1 MATETGRRAS
11 KRAGSRRSEAT
22 GPLYAAIDLGTNNCR
37 LLIARPKGQ
46 TFQIVDSFSQIA
58 RLGEGLTATGRL
70 SDAAMARA
78 MDALGKMRTRLKAHG
93 VGHVRCIATEAC
105 RKAANGPDF
114 IARVQRELGLSFKV
128 IGPKEEARLA
138 LIGCHDL
145 IEPKAE
151 RVLIVDVGGGSTEI
165 SMTEVAELRGFP
177 TITDLVERAPMTVW
191 TSIPLGVVTLSEAVA
206 RRETDVASYE
216 AMREVARDALSGWKE
231 ADAVRAALAERPGH
245 LIGTSGT
252 VTCLAGVYLNL
263 KRYRRD
269 AVDGTWLPR
278 DSALSTIQRL
288 CELGEA
294 GRAKLPTVGPERA
307 GLMMSGC
314 AIMDAAWDLFPE
326 GRLRVA
332 DRGLREGLLLSMMYG
347 PKRRRRRGGRGRGN
361 RQGSGAPPPRPAQG
375 DMATGSPPAEGRG
388 GHHER

>member
-1 MATETGRRAS
+1 MATETGRRAPR
-11 KRAGSRRSEAT
+11 RARSRRSEAN

-37 LLIARPKGQ
+37 LLIAQPKGQ
-46 TFQIVDSFSQIA
+46 SFAIVDSFSQIA

-70 SDAAMARA
+70 SEAAMARA
-78 MDALGKMRTRLKAHG
+78 MDALARMRARLKSHG

-105 RKAANGPDF
+105 RKAENGPDF
-114 IARVQRELGLSFKV
+114 IARVQRELGLSFKI

-165 SMTEVAELRGFP
+165 SLVDVAELRGFP
-177 TITDLVERAPMTVW
+177 TISELVERAPMTVW

-206 RRETDVASYE
+206 ARDTEAATYE
-216 AMREVARDALSGWKE
+216 AMRQVAREALEGWTE
-231 ADAVRAALAERPGH
+231 AAAVRAALANRPGH

-252 VTCLAGVYLNL
+252 VTCLAGVHLEL

-269 AVDGTWLPR
+269 AVDGTWLAR
-278 DSALSTIQRL
+278 DAARATIGRL
-288 CELGEA
+288 CQLGEA
-294 GRAKLPTVGPERA
+294 GRARLPTVGPERA

-347 PKRRRRRGGRGRGN
+347 PRRRRRRGGRARGKG
-361 RQGSGAPPPRPAQG
+361 QASGVGAPEEAGQDVAQASLP
-375 DMATGSPPAEGRG
+375 ATGKG
-388 GHHER
+388 GLR